1 VEVTVQVGERRTR
14 GRRVPAER
22 GMRSGSGSD
31 RRPEADRESE
41 GDGRVDSRFSTY
53 RRTRDRR
60 LRDELVEDHAPLA
73 HFLAGR
79 FSNRGESRDD
89 LVQVALVGLFKAVER
104 FDPGR
109 GLQFSTFATPTIMGE
124 LKRHF
129 RDRGWA
135 VRVPRRVQELH
146 LQLGRIVS
154 ALGQEEGRSPTPA
167 EVAERAG
174 VSEEAVLEAM
184 EAGSLY
190 RLVSLDGSVTP
201 DDDGGELASCLG
213 DDDPEF
219 ERIEHRA
226 EIAELLSALPERER
240 RIVELRFFESM
251 TQSEIADRVGVSQM
265 HVSRLL
271 SRSLER
277 LRAEASA

>member
-1 VEVTVQVGERRTR
+1 MVHVGEHRTR
-14 GRRVPAER
+14 VRRAAGEHDPTGPDATRSHRNGSEQRLDER
-22 GMRSGSGSD
+22 FAR
-31 RRPEADRESE
+31 
-41 GDGRVDSRFSTY
+41 Y
-53 RRTRDRR
+53 RRTGNRR
-60 LRDELVEDHAPLA
+60 LRDELVEEHAPLA
-73 HFLAGR
+73 HFLASR
-79 FSNRGESRDD
+79 FANRGEQRDD

-104 FDPGR
+104 FDPDR
-109 GLQFSTFATPTIMGE
+109 GLQFSTFATPTILGE

-154 ALGQEEGRSPTPA
+154 TLGQEHGRSPTPA

-201 DDDGGELASCLG
+201 DDEGGELASCLG

-219 ERIEHRA
+219 ERIEHRS
-226 EIAELLSALPERER
+226 EIDELLEVLPARER

-251 TQSEIADRVGVSQM
+251 TQSEIAERVGVSQM

-271 SRSLER
+271 TRSLEL
-277 LRAEASA
+277 LRTEATA

>member
-1 VEVTVQVGERRTR
+1 MVHVGEQPTRERAAGEHDRPSGPGGTGSRRNGSEQR
-14 GRRVPAER
+14 LDER
-22 GMRSGSGSD
+22 FAR
-31 RRPEADRESE
+31 
-41 GDGRVDSRFSTY
+41 Y
-53 RRTRDRR
+53 RRTGDRR
-60 LRDELVEDHAPLA
+60 LRDELVEEHAPLA
-73 HFLAGR
+73 HFLASR
-79 FSNRGESRDD
+79 FANRGEQRDD

-104 FDPGR
+104 FDPDR
-109 GLQFSTFATPTIMGE
+109 GLQFSTFATPTILGE

-154 ALGQEEGRSPTPA
+154 TLGQEHGRSPTPA

-201 DDDGGELASCLG
+201 DDEGGELASCLG

-219 ERIEHRA
+219 ERIEHRS
-226 EIAELLSALPERER
+226 EIDELLEVLPARER
-240 RIVELRFFESM
+240 RIVELRFFEGM
-251 TQSEIADRVGVSQM
+251 TQSEIAERVGVSQM

-271 SRSLER
+271 TRSLEL
-277 LRAEASA
+277 LRTEATA

>member
-1 VEVTVQVGERRTR
+1 MMHVGEQPTRERRTA
-14 GRRVPAER
+14 GEQDA
-22 GMRSGSGSD
+22 RSGPNGAGSH
-31 RRPEADRESE
+31 RNGSE
-41 GDGRVDSRFSTY
+41 QRLDERFARY
-53 RRTRDRR
+53 RRTGDRR
-60 LRDELVEDHAPLA
+60 LRDELVEEHAPLA

-79 FSNRGESRDD
+79 FANRGEQRDD

-109 GLQFSTFATPTIMGE
+109 GLQFSTFATPTILGE

-201 DDDGGELASCLG
+201 DDEGGELSACLG

-219 ERIEHRA
+219 ERIEHRS
-226 EIAELLSALPERER
+226 EIEELLEALPARER

-251 TQSEIADRVGVSQM
+251 TQSEIAERVGVSQM

-271 SRSLER
+271 TRSLER
-277 LRAEASA
+277 LRAEATS

>member
-1 VEVTVQVGERRTR
+1 MVHVGEQPTRERTA
-14 GRRVPAER
+14 GER
-22 GMRSGSGSD
+22 DLPSDGGGTGSRRSGSEQRLD
-31 RRPEADRESE
+31 E
-41 GDGRVDSRFSTY
+41 RFARY
-53 RRTRDRR
+53 RRTGDRR
-60 LRDELVEDHAPLA
+60 LRDELVEEHAPLA

-79 FSNRGESRDD
+79 FANRGEQRDD

-104 FDPGR
+104 FDPDR
-109 GLQFSTFATPTIMGE
+109 GLQFSTFATPTILGE

-154 ALGQEEGRSPTPA
+154 TIGQEQGRSPTPA

-201 DDDGGELASCLG
+201 DDEGGELAACLG
-213 DDDPEF
+213 DDDPGF
-219 ERIEHRA
+219 ERIEHRS
-226 EIAELLSALPERER
+226 ELDELLETLPARER

-251 TQSEIADRVGVSQM
+251 TQSEIAERVGVSQM

-271 SRSLER
+271 TRSLER
-277 LRAEASA
+277 LRSEATA

>member
-1 VEVTVQVGERRTR
+1 MVHVGEQPTRVRRAAGEHDPT
-14 GRRVPAER
+14 
-22 GMRSGSGSD
+22 GSD
-31 RRPEADRESE
+31 ATRSHRNGSE
-41 GDGRVDSRFSTY
+41 QPLDERFARY
-53 RRTRDRR
+53 RRTGDRR
-60 LRDELVEDHAPLA
+60 LRDELVEEHAPLA
-73 HFLAGR
+73 HFLASR
-79 FSNRGESRDD
+79 FANRGEQRDD

-109 GLQFSTFATPTIMGE
+109 GLQFSTFATPTILGE

-201 DDDGGELASCLG
+201 DDEGGELASCLG

-219 ERIEHRA
+219 ERIEHRS
-226 EIAELLSALPERER
+226 EIDELLEVLPARER

-251 TQSEIADRVGVSQM
+251 TQSEIAERVGVSQM

-271 SRSLER
+271 TRSLEL
-277 LRAEASA
+277 LRTEATA

>member
-1 VEVTVQVGERRTR
+1 MVPVRQRSTREWRR
-14 GRRVPAER
+14 PAER
-22 GMRSGSGSD
+22 ESRPGND
-31 RRPEADRESE
+31 ADQRRERGHERAA
-41 GDGRVDSRFSTY
+41 DSRIDARFSAY
-53 RRTRDRR
+53 RRTGDRR

-79 FSNRGESRDD
+79 FANRGESRDD

-104 FDPGR
+104 FDPDR
-109 GLQFSTFATPTIMGE
+109 GLQFSTFATPTILGE

-146 LQLGRIVS
+146 LQLGRVVS

-167 EVAERAG
+167 EVAARAG

-190 RLVSLDGSVTP
+190 RLVSLDGSITP
-201 DDDGGELASCLG
+201 DDEGGELASCLG

-226 EIAELLSALPERER
+226 EIAELLAVLPERER

-251 TQSEIADRVGVSQM
+251 TQSEIAERVGVSQM

-271 SRSLER
+271 GRSLAR
-277 LRAEASA
+277 LRAETRA

>member
-1 VEVTVQVGERRTR
+1 MTVRVGERPTREQRTA
-14 GRRVPAER
+14 GEHGPPP
-22 GMRSGSGSD
+22 GD
-31 RRPEADRESE
+31 R
-41 GDGRVDSRFSTY
+41 
-53 RRTRDRR
+53 RRTRANGSDQAIDERFGAYRRSGDRR
-60 LRDELVEDHAPLA
+60 VRDELVEEHAPLA
-73 HFLAGR
+73 RFLAGR
-79 FSNRGESRDD
+79 FANRGEPRDD

-104 FDPGR
+104 FDPDR
-109 GLQFSTFATPTIMGE
+109 GLQFSTFATPTILGE

-154 ALGQEEGRSPTPA
+154 VLGQEKGRSPTPG

-174 VSEEAVLEAM
+174 VSEESVLEAM

-201 DDDGGELASCLG
+201 DDEGGELASCLG
-213 DDDPEF
+213 EDDPEF
-219 ERIEHRA
+219 ERIEHRS
-226 EIAELLSALPERER
+226 EITELLNVLPDRER

-251 TQSEIADRVGVSQM
+251 TQSEIAEHVGVSQM

-271 SRSLER
+271 TRSLER

>member
-1 VEVTVQVGERRTR
+1 MTVHVGERPAREQRTPGEHAPESGHDRTR
-14 GRRVPAER
+14 PPGHRTDQAVDER
-22 GMRSGSGSD
+22 FG
-31 RRPEADRESE
+31 
-41 GDGRVDSRFSTY
+41 VY
-53 RRTRDRR
+53 RRTGDRR
-60 LRDELVEDHAPLA
+60 VRDELVEEHAPLA
-73 HFLAGR
+73 HFLASR
-79 FSNRGESRDD
+79 FANRGESRDD

-104 FDPGR
+104 FDPDR
-109 GLQFSTFATPTIMGE
+109 GLQFSTFATPTILGE

-146 LQLGRIVS
+146 LQLGRVVS
-154 ALGQEEGRSPTPA
+154 ELGQEKGHSPTPG

-174 VSEEAVLEAM
+174 VSEESVLEAM

-201 DDDGGELASCLG
+201 DDEGGELAACLG
-213 DDDPEF
+213 EEDPEF
-219 ERIEHRA
+219 ERIEHRS
-226 EIAELLSALPERER
+226 EIVELLDVLPARER

-251 TQSEIADRVGVSQM
+251 TQSEIAEHVGVSQM

-271 SRSLER
+271 TRSLER
-277 LRAEASA
+277 LRAEAGR

>member
-1 VEVTVQVGERRTR
+1 MVHVGEQRTR
-14 GRRVPAER
+14 E
-22 GMRSGSGSD
+22 
-31 RRPEADRESE
+31 RRPAGEHDPTGPDGTRSHRNGSE
-41 GDGRVDSRFSTY
+41 QRLDERFARY
-53 RRTRDRR
+53 RRTGDRR
-60 LRDELVEDHAPLA
+60 LRDELVEEHAPLA
-73 HFLAGR
+73 HFLASR
-79 FSNRGESRDD
+79 FANRGEQRDD

-109 GLQFSTFATPTIMGE
+109 GLQFSTFATPTILGE

-154 ALGQEEGRSPTPA
+154 ALGQEQGRSPTPA
-167 EVAERAG
+167 DVAERAG

-201 DDDGGELASCLG
+201 DDEGGELASCLG
-213 DDDPEF
+213 DGDPEF
-219 ERIEHRA
+219 ERIEHRS
-226 EIAELLSALPERER
+226 EIDELLEVLPARER

-251 TQSEIADRVGVSQM
+251 TQSEIAERVGVSQM

-271 SRSLER
+271 TRSLEL
-277 LRAEASA
+277 LRTEATA

>member
-1 VEVTVQVGERRTR
+1 MMHVGEQPTRERRTAGEKDAR
-14 GRRVPAER
+14 SEPNGAGSHRNGSEQRLDER
-22 GMRSGSGSD
+22 FAR
-31 RRPEADRESE
+31 
-41 GDGRVDSRFSTY
+41 Y
-53 RRTRDRR
+53 RRTGDRR
-60 LRDELVEDHAPLA
+60 LRDELVEEHAPLA

-79 FSNRGESRDD
+79 FANRGEQRDD

-109 GLQFSTFATPTIMGE
+109 GLQFSTFATPTILGE

-201 DDDGGELASCLG
+201 DDEGGELSACLG

-219 ERIEHRA
+219 ERIEHRS
-226 EIAELLSALPERER
+226 EIEELLEALPARER

-251 TQSEIADRVGVSQM
+251 TQSEIAERVGVSQM

-271 SRSLER
+271 TRSLER
-277 LRAEASA
+277 LRVEAAS

>member
-1 VEVTVQVGERRTR
+1 MVQVGERRTR
-14 GRRVPAER
+14 SRRAQDER
-22 GMRSGSGSD
+22 GAESAGGADHRSE
-31 RRPEADRESE
+31 PEHESN
-41 GDGRVDSRFSTY
+41 GDSRVDPRFSRY
-53 RRTRDRR
+53 WRTRDRR

-79 FSNRGESRDD
+79 FANRGESRDD

-109 GLQFSTFATPTIMGE
+109 GLQFSTFATPTILGE

-219 ERIEHRA
+219 ERIEHRD
-226 EIAELLSALPERER
+226 EIAELLSVLPERER
-240 RIVELRFFESM
+240 RIVELRFFSSM
-251 TQSEIADRVGVSQM
+251 TQSEIAERVGVSQM

-277 LRAEASA
+277 LRAEATA

>member
-1 VEVTVQVGERRTR
+1 MGPAGRPTKERAERSERRARSAAAGNGAR
-14 GRRVPAER
+14 GRDTEARIDER
-22 GMRSGSGSD
+22 F
-31 RRPEADRESE
+31 E
-41 GDGRVDSRFSTY
+41 TY
-53 RRTRDRR
+53 RRTGDRR
-60 LRDELVEDHAPLA
+60 LRDELVEEHAPLA
-73 HFLAGR
+73 QFLASR
-79 FSNRGESRDD
+79 FANRGEPRDD

-109 GLQFSTFATPTIMGE
+109 GLQFSTFATPTILGE

-146 LQLGRIVS
+146 LQLGKVVA

-167 EVAERAG
+167 EVAARAG

-201 DDDGGELASCLG
+201 DDEGSELVACLG
-213 DDDPEF
+213 EEDSEF
-219 ERIEHRA
+219 ERIEHRS
-226 EIAELLSALPERER
+226 EIAELLDVLPERER
-240 RIVELRFFESM
+240 RIVELRFFDSL
-251 TQSEIADRVGVSQM
+251 TQSEIAERVGVSQM

-271 SRSLER
+271 TRSLER
-277 LRAEASA
+277 LRAEATA